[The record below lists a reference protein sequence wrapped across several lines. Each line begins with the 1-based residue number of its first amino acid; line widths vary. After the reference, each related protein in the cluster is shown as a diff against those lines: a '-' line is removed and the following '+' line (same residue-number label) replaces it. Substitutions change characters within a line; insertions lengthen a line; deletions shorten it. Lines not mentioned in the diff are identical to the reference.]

1 MIIVV
6 MEDLRNQHIGLSI
19 KTSLQEDVTL
29 VFKDYDWGANA
40 GVGPSQLTHISLEEK
55 DTKGQC

>member
-6 MEDLRNQHIGLSI
+6 MEDLRNQYFGLSI

-40 GVGPSQLTHISLEEK
+40 GVESS
-55 DTKGQC
+55 

>member
-6 MEDLRNQHIGLSI
+6 MEDLRNQHIGISI

-40 GVGPSQLTHISLEEK
+40 GVGPS
-55 DTKGQC
+55 

>member
-6 MEDLRNQHIGLSI
+6 VEDLSNQHISI
-19 KTSLQEDVTL
+19 LVYKSKTSLQEDVTL

-40 GVGPSQLTHISLEEK
+40 GVGPS
-55 DTKGQC
+55 

>member
-6 MEDLRNQHIGLSI
+6 MKDLNNQHIGLSI

-40 GVGPSQLTHISLEEK
+40 GVESS
-55 DTKGQC
+55 

>member
-40 GVGPSQLTHISLEEK
+40 GVESS
-55 DTKGQC
+55 